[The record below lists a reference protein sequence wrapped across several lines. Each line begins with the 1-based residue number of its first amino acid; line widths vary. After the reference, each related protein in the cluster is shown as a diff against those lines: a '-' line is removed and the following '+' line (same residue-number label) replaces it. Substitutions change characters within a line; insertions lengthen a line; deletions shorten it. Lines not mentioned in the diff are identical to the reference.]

1 MATLLLVRLQ
11 AKCLVASDVYRE
23 GGILHCVLHRAFEM
37 LELSAG
43 KLARS
48 VLRGGGGGNIASLP
62 DQEKKF

>member
-48 VLRGGGGGNIASLP
+48 VLR
-62 DQEKKF
+62 